1 MSENPFRAMRVATG
15 MSLRELA
22 RRTGINPGRLS
33 IVERG
38 VDPTA
43 NERELLNR
51 ELGDALLGP
60 RASQPTSAPESAV

>member
-1 MSENPFRAMRVATG
+1 

-38 VDPTA
+38 VEPTPD
-43 NERELLNR
+43 EREWLNR
-51 ELGDALLGP
+51 ELGQVLLGP
-60 RASQPTSAPESAV
+60 RASQPTGEPEGAA

>member
-1 MSENPFRAMRVATG
+1 MSENPYRAMREATG

-38 VDPTA
+38 VEPTA
-43 NERELLNR
+43 GERDALNR
-51 ELGDALLGP
+51 ELGEMLLGP
-60 RASQPTSAPESAV
+60 RSSEPTSESEVVT